1 MREMQLRA
9 FQANEK
15 KYILLKAPPASGK
28 SRALMYI
35 GLEKLINQNIKK
47 IIVAVPERA
56 IGASFSNVNLKETGF
71 HSDWNVDT
79 QYDLCVPG
87 GVERKV
93 DAFCEFM
100 KSTKSI
106 LVCTHATLRFAFSKI
121 DINEFKN
128 CFIGIDE
135 FHHVSA
141 SPENK
146 LGNLIK
152 DLIANKSTHI
162 LAMTGSYFRGDTL
175 PVLMPKD
182 EEKFFKV
189 TYNYYEQLNGYKF
202 LKSLGIGYHF
212 YNGKYTSSITEVLNT
227 DKKTIIHIPSPN
239 SGESTKDKYKEVDT
253 IIDLIGKVESIDRE
267 NNIMHVKRKD
277 GKIIKIAD
285 LVEDTIVN
293 REKTLSYLRNISKPE
308 DIDII
313 IALGMAIEGFDWPYC
328 ETALTVGYRG
338 SLTQIIQI
346 IGRCTRD
353 SENKTHA
360 QFINLIAEPDVE
372 NDNIVES
379 VNNMLKAITSS
390 LLMEQ
395 VLVPRIDFVGEDESN
410 FGLNTLIIKGFKKS
424 NSSRVANI
432 INSDLTDLKASV
444 LQNSEILKAIPGTV
458 ETSVINKVL
467 IPKVVKQSYPHLN
480 SEEIEDISK
489 FIVIDTVLNNAK
501 VEVKNNNKF
510 VKLADSF
517 INVED
522 LNIDLINS
530 TNVFGNIFEV
540 MSKSFTPRVLKA
552 VQNCILAFK
561 IQMTDD
567 EALLLWPQI
576 NEFVRKIKRKPNIE
590 AIDPKEKRLAE
601 ALLYLKNLKN
611 QDLSDG

>member
-1 MREMQLRA
+1 
-9 FQANEK
+9 
-15 KYILLKAPPASGK
+15 
-28 SRALMYI
+28 
-35 GLEKLINQNIKK
+35 
-47 IIVAVPERA
+47 
-56 IGASFSNVNLKETGF
+56 
-71 HSDWNVDT
+71 
-79 QYDLCVPG
+79 
-87 GVERKV
+87 
-93 DAFCEFM
+93 
-100 KSTKSI
+100 
-106 LVCTHATLRFAFSKI
+106 
-121 DINEFKN
+121 
-128 CFIGIDE
+128 
-135 FHHVSA
+135 
-141 SPENK
+141 
-146 LGNLIK
+146 
-152 DLIANKSTHI
+152 
-162 LAMTGSYFRGDTL
+162 
-175 PVLMPKD
+175 
-182 EEKFFKV
+182 
-189 TYNYYEQLNGYKF
+189 
-202 LKSLGIGYHF
+202 
-212 YNGKYTSSITEVLNT
+212 
-227 DKKTIIHIPSPN
+227 
-239 SGESTKDKYKEVDT
+239 
-253 IIDLIGKVESIDRE
+253 
-267 NNIMHVKRKD
+267 
-277 GKIIKIAD
+277 
-285 LVEDTIVN
+285 
-293 REKTLSYLRNISKPE
+293 
-308 DIDII
+308 
-313 IALGMAIEGFDWPYC
+313 
-328 ETALTVGYRG
+328 
-338 SLTQIIQI
+338 
-346 IGRCTRD
+346 
-353 SENKTHA
+353 
-360 QFINLIAEPDVE
+360 
-372 NDNIVES
+372 
-379 VNNMLKAITSS
+379 MLKAITSS